1 MKNNQ
6 LSNSEISK
14 FLKDAMTPSELE
26 VFKNKLTVAD
36 NLEALKKYFVLN
48 HLIEVE
54 AQNFDPDVAFE
65 KFLARKIDYNSS
77 LENSFFSRNRAYLYV
92 AASFCLLFAL
102 SILIYFNYGHS
113 SDLEVS
119 NQIVLK
125 LNSGEEKPLDESKS
139 NKIYN
144 TEGKVV
150 AVQKGNSILYNYS
163 DNKEEITNLEFNEI
177 YVPYGKRMEV
187 VLSDGTRA
195 YLNSG
200 SFLKYPT
207 YFNANEERVVE
218 LKGEA
223 YFDVA
228 KKDKKNRFVVHTK
241 NFQTTVLGT
250 EFNISSYTA
259 DTANDIVL
267 VEGSVKVNFNTQGE
281 FVLKPGEQFKYSKE
295 KIGKVNTVDI
305 QNYIA
310 WLDGVLLFENEEF
323 NSISKKLERFYNVS
337 IENNCDLLVNEKF
350 TGQFD
355 LETIE
360 EVLKTFKNTVP
371 FNFKIENRKIT
382 INPLNS

>member
-26 VFKNKLTVAD
+26 AFKNKLTVAD

-54 AQNFDPDVAFE
+54 AQSFDSDVAFE

-77 LENSFFSRNRAYLYV
+77 LENSFFSRNRTYLYV

-102 SILIYFNYGHS
+102 SILIYFNYGYS
-113 SDLEVS
+113 SELEVS

-125 LNSGEEKPLDESKS
+125 LDSGEEKALDESKS

-163 DNKEEITNLEFNEI
+163 DNKEEITKPEFNEI

-200 SFLKYPT
+200 SFFKYPT
-207 YFNANEERVVE
+207 YFNSNEERVVE

-250 EFNISSYTA
+250 EFNISSYTT

-267 VEGSVKVNFNTQGE
+267 IEGSVKVNFNTQGE
-281 FVLKPGEQFKYSKE
+281 FILKPGEQFKYSKD
-295 KIGKVNTVDI
+295 KIAKVNIVDV

-310 WLDGVLLFENEEF
+310 WLDGVLLFENEKF

-337 IENNCDLLVNEKF
+337 IENNCDSLVDEKF

-360 EVLKTFKNTVP
+360 EVLKTFNNTVP

>member
-54 AQNFDPDVAFE
+54 AQSFDPDVAFE

-77 LENSFFSRNRAYLYV
+77 LENSFFSKNRAYLYA

-102 SILIYFNYGHS
+102 SILIYFNNGFS
-113 SDLEVS
+113 SELEVS

-144 TEGKVV
+144 TKGKVV

-163 DNKEEITNLEFNEI
+163 DNKEETTNLEFNEI

-207 YFNANEERVVE
+207 YFNSNEERVVE

-228 KKDKKNRFVVHTK
+228 KKDEKNRFVVHTK

-250 EFNISSYTA
+250 EFNISSYAT

-295 KIGKVNTVDI
+295 KIGKINIVDV

-310 WLDGVLLFENEEF
+310 WLDGVLLFENEKF

-337 IENNCDLLVNEKF
+337 IENNCNSLVDEKF

-360 EVLKTFKNTVP
+360 EVLKTFNNTVP